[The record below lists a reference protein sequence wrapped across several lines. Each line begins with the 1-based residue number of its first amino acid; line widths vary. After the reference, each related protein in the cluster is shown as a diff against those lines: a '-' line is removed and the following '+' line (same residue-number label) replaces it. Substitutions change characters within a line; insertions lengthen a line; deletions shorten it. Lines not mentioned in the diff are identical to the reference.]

1 MNNINLSEKDTNSKD
16 TEVAP
21 FNAKNILPE
30 SRGMKP
36 ISQLLE
42 YIQPQPIPQL
52 LISRTKA
59 PQDFTKCDSADY

>member
-1 MNNINLSEKDTNSKD
+1 MNNINLSEKDTNAKD
-16 TEVAP
+16 TEVVAP

-42 YIQPQPIPQL
+42 YMKNVVRFL
-52 LISRTKA
+52 FDLSKKKVL
-59 PQDFTKCDSADY
+59 FC